1 MRKNQIA
8 IQIAVQNP
16 KTKMM
21 MIIRIREVREKRDN
35 KTKYLSQGT
44 CGTTMMT
51 MRSMIY
57 TVIGMVS

>member
-21 MIIRIREVREKRDN
+21 MIIRIREVREKRDS
-35 KTKYLSQGT
+35 KIKYL
-44 CGTTMMT
+44 
-51 MRSMIY
+51 
-57 TVIGMVS
+57 